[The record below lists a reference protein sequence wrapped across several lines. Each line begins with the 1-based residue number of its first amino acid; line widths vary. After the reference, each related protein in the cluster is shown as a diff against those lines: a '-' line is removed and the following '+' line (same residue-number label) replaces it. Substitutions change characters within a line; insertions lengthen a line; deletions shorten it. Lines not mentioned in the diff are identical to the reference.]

1 MKFNSIVLFVFLVA
15 LSCVNCSLY
24 ANDQGNFTGAE
35 ISLIQNIIGAAQDE
49 HGPDN
54 YDGIGEI
61 TAEFLT
67 KAYKKC
73 WSVYVLDQNTLNGTF
88 SAHIQDG
95 KWLKWINF
103 GRLNL
108 SYLITKDSS
117 VYNNTKLGD
126 EEPTSGISFGKDIKP
141 SDH

>member
-1 MKFNSIVLFVFLVA
+1 MKLFNLLVLFVLLIFA
-15 LSCVNCSLY
+15 NCSLY
-24 ANDQGNFTGAE
+24 ANDQGNFTSAE
-35 ISLIQNIIGAAQDE
+35 ISLIQNIIEAAEDE

-54 YDGIGEI
+54 YDDIADI
-61 TAEFLT
+61 AAEFLA

-73 WSVYVLDQNTLNGTF
+73 WSVYIYDQNTLNGTF

-95 KWLKWINF
+95 KWIKWINF

-117 VYNNTKLGD
+117 VYNNTKIGS
-126 EEPTSGISFGKDIKP
+126 EEPTTGISFGKDIKD